1 MNRINNNQIK
11 SHSHMFPETIKN
23 LKSYLKKKI
32 DNFFPNLRW
41 AAVLIVFPAVVI
53 VPIYF
58 YSILSEIITKPE
70 VDPVVVY
77 ENRFA
82 PLKKD
87 LPAGAVFNYVT
98 DQKLLK
104 DVILARYVLVPARMV
119 RGLEPKQNHLVVS
132 HMETA
137 GVPHFDGFTLKK
149 NYGNGV
155 MLFKRRP

>member
-1 MNRINNNQIK
+1 
-11 SHSHMFPETIKN
+11 MFPETIKK
-23 LKSYLKKKI
+23 LKSYPQKKI
-32 DNFFPNLRW
+32 DKFFPNLRW
-41 AAVLIVFPAVVI
+41 AAVLIVLPAVVI
-53 VPIYF
+53 VPVYF

-70 VDPVVVY
+70 VDPVIVY
-77 ENRFA
+77 EKRFA
-82 PLKKD
+82 SVKKD
-87 LPAGAVFNYVT
+87 LPAGAVFNYIT

-137 GVPHFDGFTLKK
+137 GVPHFDGFAIQK

-155 MLFKRRP
+155 MLFKRSPQ